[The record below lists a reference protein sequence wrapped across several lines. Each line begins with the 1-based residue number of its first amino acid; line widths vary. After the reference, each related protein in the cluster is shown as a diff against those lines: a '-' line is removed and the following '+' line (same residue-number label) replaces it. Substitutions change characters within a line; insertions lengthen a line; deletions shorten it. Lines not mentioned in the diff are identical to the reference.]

1 MPPMPA
7 PLIDFATAN
16 DAAAAT
22 TKKLAKT
29 AILADYLRNL
39 VIDDDLRRGVR
50 YAAGR
55 AFPATAERNLN
66 VGGATVGDVVV
77 PLLRLEG
84 REYHDL
90 VVKSGEVGEA
100 LSKVW
105 DRLSRGKPTPSRDQP
120 LTLADVSVAFD
131 ELAST
136 GNVEAKKGILHALFA
151 RCVERREAAYL
162 AKVIFGDLRTGVQE
176 GVLEAAVAA
185 AFDKPLAAVRR
196 ALLMVGDLDAVA
208 VLAKHDELDT
218 ATFTLFHPI
227 QFMLATPQETAD
239 VAAATLAGRTF
250 VAEDKLDGI
259 RAQIHKDG
267 DRLAIYTRTMDRTDA
282 SFPDVVAAV
291 SQLPGSFLLDGEIV
305 PYRDGVVLPF
315 ANIQKRLGRK
325 VLTAKI
331 LRDHPAVFIP
341 FDILYRDGRLLMDE
355 PWTVRHAALDDLVGA
370 GSPRPSSPAN
380 DVDVEVTPGGG
391 TPPLRPVPVTTAAD
405 VDAAFAKSRQA
416 RNEGLILK
424 DPDSP
429 YAPGRRG
436 KQWLKLKTHL
446 PTFDCVVTAAE
457 FGHGKRR
464 NSLSDYTFAVWDR
477 DPAEEGA
484 ELVNIGKAFS
494 GVTDEEIALL
504 TERFLG
510 LSTGQFG
517 RVHKVKPQ
525 VVLEIAADQIQKS
538 GRHASGY
545 ALRFPR
551 IKCVRWDKGPEDADR
566 IARVAEVYDSHHN
579 TARGGD
585 GVAEKTVEP
594 TLFDGM

>member
-1 MPPMPA
+1 MMPA
-7 PLIDFATAN
+7 PLLDFAAAN
-16 DAAAAT
+16 DAAAGT

-39 VIDDDLRRGVR
+39 LDDEDVRRAVR

-55 AFPATAERNLN
+55 PFPATAERNLN
-66 VGGATVGDVVV
+66 VGGATVGDVAVG
-77 PLLRLEG
+77 LLKLEP

-90 VVKSGEVGEA
+90 VVKAGEVGEA

-105 DRLSRGKPTPSRDQP
+105 DRRSRGAVVKPKVPPPPPP

-131 ELAST
+131 EIAATGTVERKKEVLAELLS
-136 GNVEAKKGILHALFA
+136 
-151 RCVERREAAYL
+151 RCAERREAAYV

-185 AFDKPLAAVRR
+185 AFDRPLAAVRR
-196 ALLMVGDLDAVA
+196 AQLMVGDLDAVA
-208 VLAKHDELDT
+208 VLAKRDALGT
-218 ATFTLFHPI
+218 ATFALFHPI

-239 VAAATLAGRTF
+239 VAAATLAGRPF

-259 RAQIHKDG
+259 RAQVHKDG
-267 DRLAIYTRTMDRTDA
+267 DRLAIYTRTMDRTDD

-291 SQLPGSFLLDGEIV
+291 SKLPGSFLLDGEIV
-305 PYRDGVVLPF
+305 PYRDGAVLPF

-325 VLTAKI
+325 QLTAKI
-331 LRDHPAVFIP
+331 LRDHPAVFIA
-341 FDILYRDGRLLMDE
+341 FDVLYRDGVLLMDE
-355 PWTVRHAALDDLVGA
+355 PWTVRHAALDALVA
-370 GSPRPSSPAN
+370 PAATG
-380 DVDVEVTPGGG
+380 DQVPAEAG
-391 TPPLRPVPVTTAAD
+391 TPVRLVASMVTTAAD
-405 VDAAFAKSRQA
+405 IEAAFDKSRQA

-424 DPDSP
+424 DPASP

-457 FGHGKRR
+457 YGHGKRR
-464 NSLSDYTFAVWDR
+464 DTLSDYTFAVWDR
-477 DPAEEGA
+477 DPAADGA
-484 ELVNIGKAFS
+484 ALVNIGKAFS
-494 GVTDEEIALL
+494 GVTDEEIARL
-504 TERFLG
+504 TELFLG
-510 LSTGQFG
+510 ISTGQFG
-517 RVHKVKPQ
+517 RVHAVRPQ

-551 IKCVRWDKGPEDADR
+551 IKRVRWDKGPADADR
-566 IARVAEVYDSHHN
+566 IGRVAEVYASHGN
-579 TARGGD
+579 MAFGD
-585 GVAEKTVEP
+585 EKVAEP
-594 TLFDGM
+594 TLFDGL

>member
-1 MPPMPA
+1 MPA
-7 PLIDFATAN
+7 PLIDFAAAN

-39 VIDDDLRRGVR
+39 VVDDDLRRAVR

-55 AFPATAERNLN
+55 PFPATAERNLN
-66 VGGATVGDVVV
+66 VGGATVGDVALS
-77 PLLRLEG
+77 LLQLDP

-90 VVKSGEVGEA
+90 VVKAGEVGEA

-105 DRLSRGKPTPSRDQP
+105 DRRTRGARAAKGPPPDEP
-120 LTLADVSVAFD
+120 VTLADVAVAFD
-131 ELAST
+131 DLAAVGNAERKREL
-136 GNVEAKKGILHALFA
+136 LHALFA
-151 RCVERREAAYL
+151 RCTERREAAYV

-196 ALLMVGDLDAVA
+196 AQLMVGDLDEVA
-208 VLAKHDELDT
+208 VLAKRDDLGS
-218 ATFTLFHPI
+218 AAFRLFHPI
-227 QFMLATPQETAD
+227 QFMLATPRETAEI
-239 VAAATLAGRTF
+239 AATTLAGRPF

-259 RAQIHKDG
+259 RAQVHKDG
-267 DRLAIYTRTMDRTDA
+267 DRLAIYTRTMDRTDE
-282 SFPDVVAAV
+282 SFPDVVEAV
-291 SQLPGSFLLDGEIV
+291 KRLPGSFLLDGEIV
-305 PYRDGVVLPF
+305 PYKDGVVLPF
-315 ANIQKRLGRK
+315 AHIQKRIGRK

-341 FDILYRDGRLLMDE
+341 FDVLYRDGTLLMDE
-355 PWTVRHAALDDLVGA
+355 PWTVRHAALDALVGA
-370 GSPRPSSPAN
+370 GSPRPGSAAN
-380 DVDVEVTPGGG
+380 DIDTEPTPGGG
-391 TPPLRPVPVTTAAD
+391 TPPLRPVPVTTAQD
-405 VDAAFAKSRQA
+405 IEAAFAKSRQA

-457 FGHGKRR
+457 LGHGKRR

-477 DPAEEGA
+477 DPAA
-484 ELVNIGKAFS
+484 DNAQLVNIGKAFS
-494 GVTDEEIALL
+494 GVTDEEIAQL
-504 TERFLG
+504 TELFLG
-510 LSTGQFG
+510 ISTGQFG
-517 RVHKVKPQ
+517 RVHQVKPQ

-551 IKCVRWDKGPEDADR
+551 IKRVRWDKKPADADR
-566 IARVAEVYDSHHN
+566 IDRVAEVYDSHHN
-579 TARGGD
+579 TARGGV
-585 GVAEKTVEP
+585 GAAEQVAEP

>member
-1 MPPMPA
+1 MPA
-7 PLIDFATAN
+7 PLIDFAAAN

-39 VIDDDLRRGVR
+39 VIDDDLRRAVR

-55 AFPATAERNLN
+55 PFPATVERNLN
-66 VGGATVGDVVV
+66 VGGAAVGDVAL
-77 PLLRLEG
+77 PLLRLEP

-100 LSKVW
+100 MSRAW
-105 DRLSRGKPTPSRDQP
+105 DRRKPPKQPQPP

-131 ELAST
+131 ALADTGLAERKRELLA
-136 GNVEAKKGILHALFA
+136 ELFA
-151 RCVERREAAYL
+151 RCTDRREAAYV
-162 AKVIFGDLRTGVQE
+162 AKIIFGDLRTGVQE

-185 AFDKPLAAVRR
+185 AFDKPLPTVRR

-208 VLAKHDELDT
+208 VLAKNDQLDT
-218 ATFTLFHPI
+218 AVFTLFHPI
-227 QFMLATPQETAD
+227 QFMLATPQESAE
-239 VAAATLAGRTF
+239 VAAATLAGRAF

-259 RAQIHKDG
+259 RAQVHKDG

-282 SFPDVVAAV
+282 SFPDVVAAL
-291 SQLPGSFLLDGEIV
+291 SKLPGSFLLDGEIV

-325 VLTAKI
+325 QLTAKI
-331 LRDHPAVFIP
+331 LRDHPAVFIA
-341 FDILYRDGRLLMDE
+341 FDILYRDGVLLMDQ
-355 PWTVRHAALDDLVGA
+355 PWTERRTALEAVTGTGTVA
-370 GSPRPSSPAN
+370 TEGPA
-380 DVDVEVTPGGG
+380 EVPGV
-391 TPPLRPVPVTTAAD
+391 RPVPVTTAAEI
-405 VDAAFAKSRQA
+405 DAAFDKSRQA

-424 DPDSP
+424 DPASP

-436 KQWLKLKTHL
+436 KQWLKIKTHL

-477 DPAEEGA
+477 DPAAEGA
-484 ELVNIGKAFS
+484 TLVNLGKAFS
-494 GVTDEEIALL
+494 GVTDEEIAQL
-504 TERFLG
+504 TELFTG
-510 LSTGQFG
+510 ISTGQFG
-517 RVHKVKPQ
+517 RVHTVKPQ

-538 GRHASGY
+538 GRHAGGF

-551 IKCVRWDKGPEDADR
+551 IKCIRWDKRPEDADR
-566 IARVAEVYDSHHN
+566 LSRVAEVYESQGN
-579 TARGGD
+579 MAKGTEA
-585 GVAEKTVEP
+585 VTPPEP
-594 TLFDGM
+594 TLFDGL

>member
-1 MPPMPA
+1 MPA
-7 PLIDFATAN
+7 PLIDFAAAN
-16 DAAAAT
+16 DAAAGT

-29 AILADYLRNL
+29 ALLADYLRNL
-39 VIDDDLRRGVR
+39 VVDDDLRRAVR

-55 AFPATAERNLN
+55 PFPATAERNLN
-66 VGGATVGDVVV
+66 VGGATLGDVAVA
-77 PLLRLEG
+77 LLRLDP

-90 VVKSGEVGEA
+90 VVKAGEVGEA

-105 DRLSRGKPTPSRDQP
+105 DRLARTQRSPAAPPRDLP
-120 LTLADVSVAFD
+120 ITLQDVSIAFD
-131 ELAST
+131 ELAAT
-136 GNVEAKKGILHALFA
+136 GNVERKKAILHALLLGCA
-151 RCVERREAAYL
+151 DRREAAYV
-162 AKVIFGDLRTGVQE
+162 AKIIFGDLRTGVQE

-185 AFDKPLAAVRR
+185 AFNQPLPAVRR

-208 VLAKHDELDT
+208 VLAKHDQL
-218 ATFTLFHPI
+218 AAAAFTLFHPI
-227 QFMLATPQETAD
+227 QFMLATPQETAE
-239 VAAATLAGRTF
+239 VAAATLAGRPF

-259 RAQIHKDG
+259 RAQVHKDG
-267 DRLAIYTRTMDRTDA
+267 ERIAIYTRTMDRTDD
-282 SFPDVVAAV
+282 SFPDVVEAV
-291 SQLPGSFLLDGEIV
+291 RRLPGTFLLDGEIV

-331 LRDHPAVFIP
+331 LRDHPAVFIA
-341 FDILYRDGRLLMDE
+341 FDVLYRDGLLLMDQ
-355 PWTVRHAALDDLVGA
+355 PWRERHAALDALLSGT
-370 GSPRPSSPAN
+370 RPARFSGQ
-380 DVDVEVTPGGG
+380 E
-391 TPPLRPVPVTTAAD
+391 PPLAEASGPGRTLVSTRVTTVAD
-405 VDAAFAKSRQA
+405 IEAAFDKSRLA

-457 FGHGKRR
+457 LGHGKRR

-484 ELVNIGKAFS
+484 TLVNIGKAFS
-494 GVTDEEIALL
+494 GVTDAEIAQL
-504 TERFLG
+504 TELFTSITVRE
-510 LSTGQFG
+510 FG
-517 RVHKVKPQ
+517 RVRSVRPQ

-538 GRHASGY
+538 KRHASGY

-551 IKCVRWDKGPEDADR
+551 IKRIRWDKRPADADR
-566 IARVAEVYDSHHN
+566 IERVAEVYDSHHN
-579 TARGGD
+579 MARGGV
-585 GVAEKTVEP
+585 GETAPEP